1 MGARVVPAS
10 GTAVLF
16 GAFAVLLAVVSFGAA
31 EAAPA
36 VVVGSVKC
44 LDCSPDDA
52 EDAFKGTCNRS

>member
-1 MGARVVPAS
+1 
-10 GTAVLF
+10 VLF

-52 EDAFKGTCNRS
+52 EDAFKGACNRS